1 VGPIDGCW
9 YRVCDLEVNGCGKT
23 GTELENC
30 DDQTGIFLLEV
41 GFGG

>member
-1 VGPIDGCW
+1 M
-9 YRVCDLEVNGCGKT
+9 EVDRCGEI

-30 DDQTGIFLLEV
+30 DDWAGIFLLEV